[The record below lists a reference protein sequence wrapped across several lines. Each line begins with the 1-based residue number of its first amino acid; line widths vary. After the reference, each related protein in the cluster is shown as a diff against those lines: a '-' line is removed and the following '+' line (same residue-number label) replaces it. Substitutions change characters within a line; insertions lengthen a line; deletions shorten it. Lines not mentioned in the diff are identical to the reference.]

1 MRSIGVSNMS
11 AAKLGQ
17 LLGAPDLAVPPAVLQ
32 ARTRTP
38 SLSLTLSL
46 SLSLTLPNPN
56 RAC

>member
-17 LLGAPDLAVPPAVLQ
+17 LLAAPDLAVPPAVLQ

-38 SLSLTLSL
+38 SLSLSL